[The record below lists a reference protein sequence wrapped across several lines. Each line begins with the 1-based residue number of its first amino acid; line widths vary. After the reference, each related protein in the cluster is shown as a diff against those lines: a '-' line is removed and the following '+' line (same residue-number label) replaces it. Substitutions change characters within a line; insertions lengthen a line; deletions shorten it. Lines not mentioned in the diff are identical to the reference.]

1 MLGQERSVFVVLLL
15 LAAASMPAPSEAGE
29 PIRSGRLEELNSK
42 YLEPGDVAGF
52 WSEVRKISDAGGYPF
67 VEAIEG
73 PSEAPEDYVRVTF
86 LHQEGDT
93 PPENVLL
100 FANVNHVLAEELL
113 FEEIGQTGVHF
124 KSVEVPPG
132 VRFEYRITEND
143 PLTGIFA
150 GAKYGS
156 RLHALGGEADPL
168 NRNRTVYPGMLGEG
182 KDYIESWVE
191 LPGASPQPY
200 IVDRGNPRGELSKEE
215 VQSELLGYSRVISTY
230 LPPDYDPATAYP
242 LMIIFDGTSYF
253 SYASL
258 QTTLENLFADGSIP
272 PMIVLGVNAGK
283 KDGQTQRNDEFPC
296 NPEFMEF
303 LNDEL
308 IPWFTSKYKVSSD
321 PDQRV
326 IAGSSYGGLLAAYF
340 AFNHPEVVSNVLSQ
354 SGSFHWGR
362 PGERDPNE
370 WLVREFAF
378 GEKKPISI
386 FMEVG
391 KLEGEYHWTSPD
403 WPDQIVS
410 HRHFKT
416 ILDMRGYDVKY
427 QEYAG
432 GHEML
437 SWRGGM
443 AEGLKHL
450 LGAADPN

>member
-1 MLGQERSVFVVLLL
+1 MLPRTTSVVLALL
-15 LAAASMPAPSEAGE
+15 LTVELLPAPATAGE
-29 PIRSGRLEELNSK
+29 LIRSTRLKELNSR
-42 YLEPGDVAGF
+42 YLEDGDEAGF
-52 WSEVRKISDAGGYPF
+52 WSEVQKISDVGDYPF
-67 VEAIEG
+67 VEEIEG
-73 PSEAPEDYVRVTF
+73 PSEAPADYVRVTF
-86 LHQEGDT
+86 LHREGT
-93 PPENVLL
+93 VPPENVLL
-100 FANVNHVLAEELL
+100 FANINHVLAEELL
-113 FEEIGQTGVHF
+113 FEKIGQSGVYF
-124 KSVEVPPG
+124 KSVDVPRG

-156 RLHALGGEADPL
+156 RLHALGGEGDPL
-168 NRNRTVYPGMLGEG
+168 NPNRTVYPGMLGEG

-191 LPGASPQPY
+191 LPGASSQPY

-215 VQSELLGYSRVISTY
+215 RESTMLGYSRVISTY
-230 LPPDYDPATAYP
+230 LPPNYDPERAYP

-258 QTTLENLFADGSIP
+258 QITLENLFADGSIP
-272 PMIVLGVNAGK
+272 PLIVLGVNAGK

-296 NPEFMEF
+296 NPRFMEF
-303 LNDEL
+303 LHDEL
-308 IPWFTSKYKVSSD
+308 IPWFTSKYKVSPD

-362 PGERDPNE
+362 DEDGFSSE

-378 GEKKPISI
+378 EQKKPISI

-391 KLEGEYHWTSPD
+391 ILEGEYSWTDPA
-403 WPDQIVS
+403 WPHQIVS

-416 ILDMRGYDVKY
+416 VLDMRGYDVKY

-437 SWRGGM
+437 SWRGGI

-450 LGAADPN
+450 FRAVDPN

>member
-1 MLGQERSVFVVLLL
+1 MKSVFVVWQLTVVLLPVP
-15 LAAASMPAPSEAGE
+15 ATASE
-29 PIRSGRLEELNSK
+29 PIRSARLKELHSR
-42 YLEPGDVAGF
+42 YLESGDEAGF
-52 WSEVRKISDAGGYPF
+52 WSEIREISDAGGYPF
-67 VEAIEG
+67 VEEIEG

-86 LHQEGDT
+86 LHREGNV

-100 FANVNHVLAEELL
+100 FANINHVLAEELL
-113 FEEIGQTGVHF
+113 FEKIEQSGVYF
-124 KSVEVPPG
+124 KSVDVPRG

-168 NRNRTVYPGMLGEG
+168 NANRTVYPGMLGEG

-215 VQSELLGYSRVISTY
+215 FESTMLGYSRVISTY
-230 LPPDYDPATAYP
+230 LPPDYDPEKAYP

-258 QTTLENLFADGSIP
+258 QITLENLFAEGSIP
-272 PMIVLGVNAGK
+272 PLIVLGVNAGK

-296 NPEFMEF
+296 NPRFMEF
-303 LNDEL
+303 LDEEL
-308 IPWFTSKYKVSSD
+308 IPWFASRYKISPD

-340 AFNHPEVVSNVLSQ
+340 AFNHPEVVTNVLSQ

-362 PGERDPNE
+362 EEEEDPNE

-378 GEKKPISI
+378 REKKPISI

-391 KLEGEYHWTSPD
+391 ILEGEYSWSSPD
-403 WPDQIVS
+403 WPHQIVS

-416 ILDMRGYDVKY
+416 VLDMRGYDVKY
-427 QEYAG
+427 QEYRG

-437 SWRGGM
+437 SWRGGI

-450 LGAADPN
+450 FRAVDPN